1 MGVSKTITIDGVD
14 VQFKASAAIPRLYR
28 LQFRRDLFH
37 DFADLQKSVDDE
49 KEKDSEASGLNPEI
63 LETFENVAYMMA
75 KHADPKG
82 VPGTAEEWLEQFS
95 MFSIYE
101 ILPELL
107 ELWNANLQTQV
118 QSKKN
123 IARLT
128 APLFLL
134 RCVQIGLS
142 ISDLDFLTIGL
153 VNDLFTEKE
162 NDGYPYSYQA
172 TQADFD
178 KF

>member
-1 MGVSKTITIDGVD
+1 MRVSKTISIYGVD

-37 DFADLQKSVDDE
+37 DFADLKKSVDEEKGKGKSVDE
-49 KEKDSEASGLNPEI
+49 EKGKSSEASGLNPEI

-128 APLFLL
+128 A
-134 RCVQIGLS
+134 R
-142 ISDLDFLTIGL
+142 
-153 VNDLFTEKE
+153 
-162 NDGYPYSYQA
+162 
-172 TQADFD
+172 
-178 KF
+178 

>member
-1 MGVSKTITIDGVD
+1 M
-14 VQFKASAAIPRLYR
+14 
-28 LQFRRDLFH
+28 QFRRDLFH

-49 KEKDSEASGLNPEI
+49 KEKDSEASRLNPEI

-128 APLFLL
+128 A
-134 RCVQIGLS
+134 R
-142 ISDLDFLTIGL
+142 
-153 VNDLFTEKE
+153 
-162 NDGYPYSYQA
+162 
-172 TQADFD
+172 
-178 KF
+178 

>member
-1 MGVSKTITIDGVD
+1 
-14 VQFKASAAIPRLYR
+14 
-28 LQFRRDLFH
+28 
-37 DFADLQKSVDDE
+37 
-49 KEKDSEASGLNPEI
+49 
-63 LETFENVAYMMA
+63 MMA

-128 APLFLL
+128 A
-134 RCVQIGLS
+134 R
-142 ISDLDFLTIGL
+142 
-153 VNDLFTEKE
+153 
-162 NDGYPYSYQA
+162 
-172 TQADFD
+172 
-178 KF
+178 

>member
-1 MGVSKTITIDGVD
+1 M
-14 VQFKASAAIPRLYR
+14 YR

-37 DFADLQKSVDDE
+37 DFADLQKSVDE
-49 KEKDSEASGLNPEI
+49 EKDGDASGLNPEI

-82 VPGTAEEWLEQFS
+82 VSATAEEWLEQFS

-123 IARLT
+123 IARLN
-128 APLFLL
+128 A
-134 RCVQIGLS
+134 R
-142 ISDLDFLTIGL
+142 
-153 VNDLFTEKE
+153 
-162 NDGYPYSYQA
+162 
-172 TQADFD
+172 
-178 KF
+178 

>member
-1 MGVSKTITIDGVD
+1 MGMSKTIIIDGISVP
-14 VQFKASAAIPRLYR
+14 FKASAAIPRLYR

-37 DFADLQKSVDDE
+37 DFAALQKSVDEE
-49 KEKDSEASGLNPEI
+49 KEKDGDASGLNPEI

-82 VPGTAEEWLEQFS
+82 VPATAEEWLEQFS

-123 IARLT
+123 IARLN
-128 APLFLL
+128 A
-134 RCVQIGLS
+134 R
-142 ISDLDFLTIGL
+142 
-153 VNDLFTEKE
+153 
-162 NDGYPYSYQA
+162 
-172 TQADFD
+172 
-178 KF
+178 